1 MNQFKNLK
9 VWQKSVEI
17 AVDTYKATKN
27 FPNEEKFGLTSQIN
41 RSAVSIPSNI
51 AEGAGRNT
59 SKDFNQFLGIA
70 QGSAFELYTQLLI
83 ANKVDLLENE
93 KFDKLS
99 NDLDEVQKMIF
110 GLKKSL
116 KVK

>member
-9 VWQKSVEI
+9 VWQKAVEI
-17 AVDTYKATKN
+17 AVDTYNTTKS

-59 SKDFNQFLGIA
+59 SKDFNNFLGIA
-70 QGSAFELYTQLLI
+70 QGSSFELYTQLLI
-83 ANKVDLLENE
+83 ANKVDLLEND
-93 KFDKLS
+93 KFEKLS
-99 NDLDEVQKMIF
+99 KDLDEVQKMIF

-116 KVK
+116 KV

>member
-9 VWQKSVEI
+9 VWQRSVEI
-17 AVDTYKATKN
+17 AVDTYKATKS

-41 RSAVSIPSNI
+41 RSAVSTPSNI